1 MKKKQNGKV
10 LNIVVLICIVII
22 FLIFVLT
29 IMFIKDTFHYSTS
42 INGIDCSFLNIND
55 AIKKLEKTMN
65 STKITFLFADDK
77 EYTCVGAYFDFEV
90 NSANPLLGIL
100 SKQKD
105 SDENKKEYNLTD
117 LYNVD
122 EEVAKNYLSSLSI
135 FTDKNTNKE
144 PVNAYLK
151 WDEDNSEF
159 YIVPEVYGNK
169 LDFNEAYNY
178 LLNALRNGKTVI
190 DFREITDITPEITAN
205 SIELKEQK
213 ENINKI
219 VATTVEYKL
228 HNGDTYKLNASTI
241 KDWVSRDDNG
251 NYSIDLKSNV
261 TKFVDKLAKK
271 AKYKI
276 TSTKF
281 KATGLGEISVSFG
294 RATYANVDKEKEI
307 ERLTKQLESKKSAKF
322 DVIYEALPDYT
333 KIDTYVELDLSRQ
346 RVWMYVNGECV
357 LETPC
362 VTGNVAQG
370 YSTPAGIYYL
380 TYKTM
385 NATLEGYNYDG
396 STYSTPVT
404 YWMPFNGGIGFH
416 DATWRGSFGGNIY
429 MTNGSH
435 GCVNLP
441 YWAAS
446 TLYSYINTSIPIILY

>member
-169 LDFNEAYNY
+169 LDFNEAINY

-281 KATGLGEISVSFG
+281 NATGLGEISVSFG

>member
-1 MKKKQNGKV
+1 MTKKQKGKV
-10 LNIVVLICIVII
+10 LNIVVLICMVII
-22 FLIFVLT
+22 FLIFILT
-29 IMFIKDTFHYSTS
+29 IMFMRDTFHYSTS

-55 AIKKLEKTMN
+55 AMKKLEKTMN
-65 STKITFLFADDK
+65 STQITFLFADNK
-77 EYTCVGAYFDFEV
+77 EYTCLGAYFNFEV

-100 SKQKD
+100 STQKD
-105 SDENKKEYNLTD
+105 TDENKKEYNLTD
-117 LYNVD
+117 LYKVD
-122 EEVAKNYLSSLSI
+122 EDVAKEYLGSLSV
-135 FTDKNTNKE
+135 FTNENSSKE
-144 PVNAYLK
+144 PVNAYLE
-151 WDEDNSEF
+151 WDDEKSKF
-159 YIVPEVYGNK
+159 YIVPEEYGNK
-169 LDFNEAYNY
+169 LDFEEAYNY
-178 LLNALRNGKTVI
+178 LLSALRNGKTVI
-190 DFREITDITPEITAN
+190 DFGGITDITPKITAN
-205 SIELKEQK
+205 STELKEQM
-213 ENINKI
+213 ENINNV

-228 HNGDTYKLNASTI
+228 HNGDTYKLDAKTM
-241 KDWVSRDDNG
+241 KDWVSRDDDG
-251 NYSIDLKSNV
+251 NYSIDLESNV
-261 TKFVDKLAKK
+261 TKFVDKLAKE
-271 AKYKI
+271 AKYKL

-281 KATGLGEISVSFG
+281 KATGLGEISVPFG
-294 RATYANVDKEKEI
+294 RATYATVDKEKEI
-307 ERLTKQLESKKSAKF
+307 ERLTKQLEIKKSAEF
-322 DVIYEALPDYT
+322 EVIYEALPDYT
-333 KIDTYVELDLSRQ
+333 NIDTYVELDLSRQ

-370 YSTPAGIYYL
+370 YSTPAGIYHL

-385 NATLEGYNYDG
+385 HATLEGYNYDG

>member
-10 LNIVVLICIVII
+10 LNIVVLISIVII

-144 PVNAYLK
+144 PVNAYLE

-205 SIELKEQK
+205 SIELKEQM

-219 VATTVEYKL
+219 VATTVDYKL

-281 KATGLGEISVSFG
+281 NATGLGEISVSFG

-370 YSTPAGIYYL
+370 YSTPSGIYYL

>member
-10 LNIVVLICIVII
+10 LNIVVLISIVII

-281 KATGLGEISVSFG
+281 NATGLGEISVSFG

-346 RVWMYVNGECV
+346 RVWMYANGECV

>member
-1 MKKKQNGKV
+1 MNKKQKGKV
-10 LNIVVLICIVII
+10 LNIVVLICMVII
-22 FLIFVLT
+22 FLVFVLT
-29 IMFIKDTFHYSTS
+29 IMFMKDTFHYSTS

-55 AIKKLEKTMN
+55 AMKKLEKTMN
-65 STKITFLFADDK
+65 STKITFLFAEDK
-77 EYTCVGAYFDFEV
+77 EYTCVGAYFNFEL

-100 SKQKD
+100 SKQKVN
-105 SDENKKEYNLTD
+105 DENKKEYNLTD

-122 EEVAKNYLSSLSI
+122 EEIVKSYLSSLSI

-144 PVNAYLK
+144 PVNAYLE
-151 WDEDNSEF
+151 WDEDKSEF

-169 LDFNEAYNY
+169 LDFDEAYNY

-213 ENINKI
+213 EDINKI

-228 HNGDTYKLNASTI
+228 HNGDTYKLDAKTI
-241 KDWVSRDDNG
+241 KDWVTRDDNG
-251 NYSIDLKSNV
+251 NYSIDLESNV
-261 TKFVDKLAKK
+261 TKFIDKLAKK

-281 KATGLGEISVSFG
+281 NATGLGEISVSFG
-294 RATYANVDKEKEI
+294 RTTYANADKEKEI

-322 DVIYEALPDYT
+322 EVIYEPLPDYT

>member
-1 MKKKQNGKV
+1 MNKKQKGKV
-10 LNIVVLICIVII
+10 LNIVVLICMVII
-22 FLIFVLT
+22 FLVFVLT
-29 IMFIKDTFHYSTS
+29 IMFMKDTFHYSTS

-55 AIKKLEKTMN
+55 AMKKLEKTMN

-100 SKQKD
+100 SKQKVN
-105 SDENKKEYNLTD
+105 DENKKEYNLTD

-122 EEVAKNYLSSLSI
+122 EEIAKNYLSSLSI
-135 FTDKNTNKE
+135 FTDKSTNKE
-144 PVNAYLK
+144 PVNAYLE
-151 WDEDNSEF
+151 WDEDKSEF

-169 LDFNEAYNY
+169 LDFDEAYKY

-205 SIELKEQK
+205 SIKLKEQK

-228 HNGDTYKLNASTI
+228 HNGDTYKLDAKTI
-241 KDWVSRDDNG
+241 KEWVTRDDNG
-251 NYSIDLKSNV
+251 NYSINLESNV
-261 TKFVDKLAKK
+261 TKFVDELAKK

-281 KATGLGEISVSFG
+281 NATGLGKISVSFG

-307 ERLTKQLESKKSAKF
+307 ERLTKQLESKKSDKF
-322 DVIYEALPDYT
+322 EVIYEPLPDYT

>member
-1 MKKKQNGKV
+1 MNKKQKGKV
-10 LNIVVLICIVII
+10 LNIVVLICMVII
-22 FLIFVLT
+22 FLVFVLT
-29 IMFIKDTFHYSTS
+29 IMFMKDTFHYSTS

-55 AIKKLEKTMN
+55 AMKKLEKTMN
-65 STKITFLFADDK
+65 STKITFLFAEDK
-77 EYTCVGAYFDFEV
+77 EYTCIGAYFNFEL

-100 SKQKD
+100 SKQKVN
-105 SDENKKEYNLTD
+105 DENKKEYNLTD

-122 EEVAKNYLSSLSI
+122 EEIVKSYLSSLSI
-135 FTDKNTNKE
+135 FTDKSTNKE
-144 PVNAYLK
+144 PVNAYLE
-151 WDEDNSEF
+151 WDEDKSEF

-169 LDFNEAYNY
+169 LDFDEAYNY

-213 ENINKI
+213 EDINKK

-228 HNGDTYKLNASTI
+228 HNGDTYKLDAKTI
-241 KDWVSRDDNG
+241 KDWVTRDDNG
-251 NYSIDLKSNV
+251 NYSIDLESNV
-261 TKFVDKLAKK
+261 TKFIDKLAKK

-281 KATGLGEISVSFG
+281 NATGLGEISVSFG
-294 RATYANVDKEKEI
+294 RTTYANADKEKEI
-307 ERLTKQLESKKSAKF
+307 ERLTKQLESKKTAKF
-322 DVIYEALPDYT
+322 EVIYEPLPDYT